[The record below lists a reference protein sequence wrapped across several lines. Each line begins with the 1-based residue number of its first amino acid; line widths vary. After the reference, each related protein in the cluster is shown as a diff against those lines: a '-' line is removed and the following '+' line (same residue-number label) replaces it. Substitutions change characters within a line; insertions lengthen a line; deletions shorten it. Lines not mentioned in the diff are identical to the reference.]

1 MGLAMGLWSVGYS
14 VAVVAAEVV
23 AGVNCWAVAWSRRVA
38 DMVAGEDEESLDVA
52 EEVVEEEEGIIT
64 VERRLEAEAA
74 ATDLEVATAV
84 RGEAARRAGMERTI
98 DRRAAMIERWKIRN
112 VRMDVRGQEDN
123 NLRREPESQG
133 RAREIIQGGGGM
145 DSRKGGKVDK
155 YVEAVQV
162 PGSYW
167 VWYSRIDALSAEV
180 LITLGVS
187 NQSHGHPELPA
198 QSSHCMG

>member
-1 MGLAMGLWSVGYS
+1 
-14 VAVVAAEVV
+14 
-23 AGVNCWAVAWSRRVA
+23 
-38 DMVAGEDEESLDVA
+38 
-52 EEVVEEEEGIIT
+52 
-64 VERRLEAEAA
+64 
-74 ATDLEVATAV
+74 
-84 RGEAARRAGMERTI
+84 
-98 DRRAAMIERWKIRN
+98 
-112 VRMDVRGQEDN
+112 MDVRGQEDN
-123 NLRREPESQG
+123 DLRREPESQG
-133 RAREIIQGGGGM
+133 RAREIIQGGGGV

-198 QSSHCMG
+198 RSSHCMG